1 MSRRHLWIPAVLI
14 LWVTLLPCHAQNDR
28 NKERLEEALATARQ
42 NAVKATESLISLR
55 DRIADER
62 LPLAAELEKL
72 ESEVAELRG
81 DAERLRI
88 LKNQDESARKALD
101 RDVEQMR
108 DEYTFI
114 FTLLQEYR
122 RSFETRLEVAESL
135 VLAPKLKKVDEWLER
150 NESPTN
156 FLASAEA
163 LLSLAESWNL
173 QKLGGARHTGLCL
186 DASGAEHEGTF
197 SIHGPAAY
205 FRSSSGDS
213 VGLVVTRKGSSRP
226 SLFPDLDPRF
236 VQSIASLVQG
246 KESLVPLDIT
256 AGDALKVAARKQ
268 SLKDHLVSG
277 GLVMVPLLLIGL
289 VATLLTVLKFAA
301 LSKIRAPSD
310 SIMENVA
317 LHIREGREKDAQALV
332 DDMVPPYQTVL
343 QAGIEHHA
351 LRREHLEEILHER
364 ALTTVPVLDRH
375 LGMLAVLGGVAP
387 LLGLLGTVTGM
398 IHTFELVTIFGT
410 GDAKLL
416 SGGISEALVTTET
429 GLVIAVPVLLIH
441 AYLTRR
447 VRTIVSG
454 LEQMVVGFLN
464 LLHAEGHDEA

>member
-1 MSRRHLWIPAVLI
+1 MTQRTLSIYAALALWA
-14 LWVTLLPCHAQNDR
+14 TLFPCQAQNDR
-28 NKERLEEALATARQ
+28 DDGRLLTAVATARQ
-42 NAVKATESLISLR
+42 NVEDATESLIALR
-55 DRIADER
+55 DRIDDER
-62 LPLAAELEKL
+62 RPLAAGLEKL
-72 ESEVAELRG
+72 ESEVAGLRG
-81 DAERLRI
+81 EAERFRI

-101 RDVEQMR
+101 HDVAQLR

-122 RSFETRLEVAESL
+122 RSFVTRIEVAEAL
-135 VLAPKLKKVDEWLER
+135 VLAPELKKVDSWLER
-150 NESPTN
+150 DASPTN
-156 FLASAEA
+156 FMASAGA
-163 LLSLAESWNL
+163 LLRLAESWNL
-173 QKLGGARHTGLCL
+173 QKLGGARHAGPCL
-186 DASGAEHEGTF
+186 DADGGEHEGIF
-197 SIHGPAAY
+197 SIHGPATY
-205 FRSSSGDS
+205 FRSDSGNV

-226 SLFPDLDPRF
+226 SLFRDLDPRF
-236 VQSIASLVQG
+236 LQSIALLVEG
-246 KESLVPLDIT
+246 NESMVPIDIT
-256 AGDALKVAARKQ
+256 AGDALKVVAHKK
-268 SLKDHLVSG
+268 SLKDHIVSG
-277 GLVMVPLLLIGL
+277 GVVMVPLLLIGL
-289 VATLLTVLKFAA
+289 VAALLTVLKLAT
-301 LSKIRAPSD
+301 LSNIRVPSD
-310 SIMENVA
+310 AVLENVA
-317 LHIREGREKDAQALV
+317 QHIREGREHGAQALV

-343 QAGIEHHA
+343 QAGIEHRN

-364 ALTTVPVLDRH
+364 ALATVPVLDRH

-454 LEQMVVGFLN
+454 LEQMVIGFLN
-464 LLHAEGHDEA
+464 RLQVERHEAT

>member
-1 MSRRHLWIPAVLI
+1 MSRRALWISAALALWATLFPSQAQDDRDGRLLKAV
-14 LWVTLLPCHAQNDR
+14 
-28 NKERLEEALATARQ
+28 ATARQ
-42 NAVKATESLISLR
+42 NVEDATESLITLR
-55 DRIADER
+55 EKIANER
-62 LPLAAELEKL
+62 RPLAAELENL
-72 ESEVAELRG
+72 ESEVAGLR
-81 DAERLRI
+81 DEAERLRT
-88 LKNQDESARKALD
+88 LKNQDESAREALH
-101 RDVEQMR
+101 RDVAQLR

-122 RSFETRLEVAESL
+122 RSFVTRLEVAESL
-135 VLAPKLKKVDEWLER
+135 VLAPELKKVDAWLER
-150 NESPTN
+150 EASPTN
-156 FLASAEA
+156 FLASAGT
-163 LLSLAESWNL
+163 LLRLAESWNL
-173 QKLGGARHTGLCL
+173 QKLGGARHVGRCL
-186 DASGAEHEGTF
+186 DANGGEHEGIF
-197 SIHGPAAY
+197 SIHGPATY
-205 FRSSSGDS
+205 FRSDSGDA

-226 SLFPDLDPRF
+226 SLFPDLEQRF
-236 VQSIASLVQG
+236 LQPIALLVEG
-246 KESLVPLDIT
+246 NESSVPIDIT
-256 AGDALKVAARKQ
+256 AGDALKVVARKN
-268 SLKDHLVSG
+268 SLKDHLLSG

-289 VATLLTVLKFAA
+289 VATLLTVLKLAA

-310 SIMENVA
+310 AVLESVA
-317 LHIREGREKDAQALV
+317 QHICEGREKEAQALV

-343 QAGIEHHA
+343 QAGIEHRD

-364 ALTTVPVLDRH
+364 ALATVPVLDRH

-454 LEQMVVGFLN
+454 LEQIVVGFLN
-464 LLHAEGHDEA
+464 RLQAERHEAK